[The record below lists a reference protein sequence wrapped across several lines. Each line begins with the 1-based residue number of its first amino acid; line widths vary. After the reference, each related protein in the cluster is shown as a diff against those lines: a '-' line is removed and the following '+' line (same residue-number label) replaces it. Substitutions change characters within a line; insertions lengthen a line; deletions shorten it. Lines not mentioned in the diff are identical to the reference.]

1 MEKQISKKETL
12 INEIND
18 LNNTIEEYRK
28 QKKDDLL
35 LRNKLVQLILELD
48 LIERDR

>member
-1 MEKQISKKETL
+1 MEKEISKKETL